1 MKKHNFNP
9 KSFLSVIKTM
19 TTEIKDTV
27 QDITAKKFIALAIKT
42 SGVAKKDVLEY
53 IKSLCSIPETP
64 SDQEW
69 TKILNDHIRWNGMLG
84 KLIKNYKN
92 QCKKIS
98 MEEFSIIATSCGFNA
113 NEIVLENQIDHQY
126 GWKKVLDALKDECK
140 TLVDDTASDCSVEAL
155 PVVQKP
161 KEENPGTPD
170 EKSGTSKTIKT
181 VVMKNA
187 SGEVVGEFK
196 KPKEAATKTG
206 ISYGSIRKSLY
217 PENNPGYKHLKDK
230 EDNVY
235 TFEYKVEIVPVV
247 KTPKHKYKRSKVI
260 VYNILT
266 GDTSLY
272 DSVKNAADFIGVNEQ
287 VVYYRVKSNHKVNE
301 TFEVWREEE
310 FPSRVGNA
318 A

>member
-9 KSFLSVIKTM
+9 MSFLSVIKTM

-27 QDITAKKFIALAIKT
+27 QDIPAKKFIALAIKT

-53 IKSLCSIPETP
+53 IKSLCSIPGTP

-84 KLIKNYKN
+84 KLIQNYKN

-113 NEIVLENQIDHQY
+113 NEIVLENQIDQY
-126 GWKKVLDALKDECK
+126 KWKKVLDALKDECK

-170 EKSGTSKTIKT
+170 EKSGKTIKT
-181 VVMKNA
+181 IVMKNA
-187 SGEVVGEFK
+187 SGEVVDEFK
-196 KPKEAATKTG
+196 TSVEAGVKTG
-206 ISYGSIRKSLY
+206 FNESSIRKSL
-217 PENNPGYKHLKDK
+217 NPKKYSTYKHLKDK

-247 KTPKHKYKRSKVI
+247 KTPKRKYKRSKVI
-260 VYNILT
+260 VYNIMT

-272 DSVKNAADFIGVNEQ
+272 DSVKKAADAIGVNEQ
-287 VVYYRVKSNHKVNE
+287 VVYYRLKSNHKVND
-301 TFEVWREEE
+301 TFEVWHEEE

>member
-27 QDITAKKFIALAIKT
+27 QDIPAKQFIALAIKT
-42 SGVAKKDVLEY
+42 TGVAKKDVLEY

-64 SDQEW
+64 SDKEW
-69 TKILNDHIRWNGMLG
+69 TKILNYHIRWNGMLG
-84 KLIKNYKN
+84 KLIQNYKN

-98 MEEFSIIATSCGFNA
+98 MEEFSIIATSCEFNA
-113 NEIVLENQIDHQY
+113 NELVLENQIDHQY

-140 TLVDDTASDCSVEAL
+140 KIVDDTASDCSVEAL
-155 PVVQKP
+155 PVVEKP

-170 EKSGTSKTIKT
+170 EKSGKTIKT
-181 VVMKNA
+181 IVRKNA
-187 SGEVVGEFK
+187 SGEVVDEFK
-196 KPKEAATKTG
+196 TSREAQDKTG
-206 ISYGSIRKSLY
+206 FNKCSIRKSLN
-217 PENNPGYKHLKDK
+217 PENNPGYEHLKDK
-230 EDNVY
+230 EGNVY

-247 KTPKHKYKRSKVI
+247 KTPKRKYKRSKVI